1 MGFLKSSASELI
13 SCDNVFKVVASIA
26 GSNLTVQITYK
37 NLMTASP
44 SVKLAETKLVY
55 TSGNNNEMELTAG
68 EYQKIF
74 ADAVASMSEAS
85 GSAVSLPTVNNKVT
99 ATGAIVG
106 AVAPTVTYVLS
117 GAIT

>member
-13 SCDNVFKVVASIA
+13 GCDDVFKVVASI
-26 GSNLTVQITYK
+26 GSTNLTVKITYR
-37 NLMTASP
+37 NLLTASP
-44 SVKLAETKLVY
+44 DVKLAETKLVY
-55 TSGNNNEMELTAG
+55 TSGGSNEMELTAG

-74 ADAVASMSEAS
+74 ADAVASMSGAS
-85 GSAVSLPTVNNKVT
+85 GSAVSLPTVNNKVS

-117 GAIT
+117 DAIS